1 MFTECLNKHMLILAM
16 NNMVSK
22 TCKWKYLYVLVV
34 LLVPITFWFYGLSMD
49 FIDYYYHPD
58 ACQRISDVAKKNNP
72 SISVSAIQQPPQ
84 GRLGNQLSN
93 FASGYALWRDFGI
106 LNYMDPEQLKI
117 IGNVFKL
124 PTYEENDD
132 NARYYVWL
140 KG

>member
-1 MFTECLNKHMLILAM
+1 MFTECLNQ
-16 NNMVSK
+16 NMTIVTLKNMGLK
-22 TCKWKYLYVLVV
+22 TRKRKYSYVFVV
-34 LLVPITFWFYGLSMD
+34 LLVAITFWFYGLAVD

-58 ACQRISDVAKKNNP
+58 ACQRITDVSKKNDP
-72 SISVSAIQQPPQ
+72 SISASAIQEPQ
-84 GRLGNQLSN
+84 QSRLGNQLSN

-117 IGNVFKL
+117 IGKVFKL

-132 NARYYVWL
+132 NASYYVWH